1 LKVPVI
7 TIEMHNYK
15 DDTQRCGGASGGCSG
30 VNGDGAGS
38 VGGGREVVKTVSYV
52 WVSYQV
58 LHAMMLDSEGRTR
71 PGVKE
76 RFTAR

>member
-1 LKVPVI
+1 
-7 TIEMHNYK
+7 MHNYK

-38 VGGGREVVKTVSYV
+38 VGGREVVKTVSTL

-58 LHAMMLDSEGRTR
+58 LHSDDAGFGRTR
-71 PGVKE
+71 PPGGKE
-76 RFTAR
+76 VTAR